1 MPTCGCC
8 DVFKNVLEL
17 FIIFFVVVVV
27 TTQLFFFTIG
37 VVVCYQGFKEL
48 NLSALYTQPNAKQ
61 EDSELVEPDSC
72 LQQEF
77 LDADKETSSLR
88 LDEDELCDQVGIW
101 LGHGHHSMKSA
112 PGVGRHV
119 LY

>member
-1 MPTCGCC
+1 M
-8 DVFKNVLEL
+8 
-17 FIIFFVVVVV
+17 
-27 TTQLFFFTIG
+27 FFFTIG

-88 LDEDELCDQVGIW
+88 LDEDELCDQVGLW

>member
-8 DVFKNVLEL
+8 DVLKNVLEL
-17 FIIFFVVVVV
+17 FFFCGGGSYNTV
-27 TTQLFFFTIG
+27 FFTIG

-48 NLSALYTQPNAKQ
+48 NLSALYTQPNAKE
-61 EDSELVEPDSC
+61 EDSELVEPDFC

-77 LDADKETSSLR
+77 LDADKETSSSR

-101 LGHGHHSMKSA
+101 LGHGHCLVKST